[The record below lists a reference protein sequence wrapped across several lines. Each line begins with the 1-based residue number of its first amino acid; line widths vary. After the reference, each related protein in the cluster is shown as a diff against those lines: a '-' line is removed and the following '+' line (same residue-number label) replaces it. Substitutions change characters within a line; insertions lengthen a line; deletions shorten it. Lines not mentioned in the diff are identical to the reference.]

1 MVLCF
6 AMVLSC
12 LPLGVF
18 AAKLDNFD
26 TNGGFKGKKLSV
38 IGDSIS
44 TYYGVS
50 NSSTYNP
57 LYLVTSEATFG
68 TYYGN
73 TSHGDYAEFSDVKR
87 ADTWW

>member
-1 MVLCF
+1 MRGATIMKKNRSFRRGMAVVLCF

-38 IGDSIS
+38 IG
-44 TYYGVS
+44 
-50 NSSTYNP
+50 
-57 LYLVTSEATFG
+57 
-68 TYYGN
+68 
-73 TSHGDYAEFSDVKR
+73 
-87 ADTWW
+87 